1 MRALLYASW
10 LQHWTVQHP
19 MDLLGSFAGTV
30 ALVAEALTH
39 GSRCGHCRAPT
50 GVLQLLRE
58 RVISK
63 LRVAEE
69 GWWGNLHQAQST
81 QQMHLHV
88 SGGCLHCMVPRSLSS
103 TRSYLEVCQ
112 CGCPKRVLR
121 AGRKYDLG
129 RAHTHGDANLR
140 AGASMHATA
149 AL

>member
-1 MRALLYASW
+1 MTTMRALLYASW
-10 LQHWTVQHP
+10 LQHWTVQQP
-19 MDLLGSFAGTV
+19 MDLLGSFSGTV

-69 GWWGNLHQAQST
+69 GWWGNLHQGQST

-88 SGGCLHCMVPRSLSS
+88 SGRGVACIAWYVALSCQRGATLRCAS
-103 TRSYLEVCQ
+103 VVAQNVC
-112 CGCPKRVLR
+112 
-121 AGRKYDLG
+121 
-129 RAHTHGDANLR
+129 
-140 AGASMHATA
+140 SE
-149 AL
+149 